1 MQTVI
6 SRLHRTA
13 GVLSVGTAF
22 YYGTRYVEERIPFEK
37 IDFALGISRSHE
49 EREAWTAMNT
59 SGAAMPA
66 DLDDV
71 RKQNKSSVAAEIAT
85 ALGDQNR
92 EFRVTKRRSSVA
104 NSGDGAHVSGKVAR
118 GAVVT
123 FYHGPVYSPIV
134 GRIKLLLR
142 STMSEYSMMLNDTYM
157 IDGLTSGAT
166 AHGADG
172 SSSKAGPL
180 CNHCPEGTRPN
191 AMFFPAVCD
200 TDSLPA
206 ASADALRRISWY
218 DTPPLTFDGARYQR
232 TMVLVALRDVQ
243 DEVARSRPNRS
254 HRIRRSAS
262 AAPPR
267 PPSPP
272 APLKQAFA
280 SRPPSWQ
287 ELFVDYRYDLNDES
301 LPRWYVPVQRDGEP
315 PRWEPPRPSFD
326 WFIHAC
332 GGWLMALARSGSGP
346 KRRAEAEAS

>member
-243 DEVARSRPNRS
+243 DE
-254 HRIRRSAS
+254 
-262 AAPPR
+262 
-267 PPSPP
+267 
-272 APLKQAFA
+272 
-280 SRPPSWQ
+280 